1 MSCLTA
7 RRKVWGDQKRAKHQN
22 VVNIMTLHTDK
33 DLKPNNLSGKI
44 LNQSRKIFGLK
55 KAYFLWKSR
64 SVLDPTA

>member
-1 MSCLTA
+1 
-7 RRKVWGDQKRAKHQN
+7 
-22 VVNIMTLHTDK
+22 MTLHTDK

-55 KAYFLWKSR
+55 KAYFLWKSQ